1 MIDAKDDVTID
12 SDIPVYLFLLG
23 LVMLVLLIIVMLVF
37 EVKFFSY
44 STTSTT
50 TTTTSINTI
59 IVSMLLTTSF
69 IHAFIIF
76 VKYRLL

>member
-1 MIDAKDDVTID
+1 MIYAKDDVTID
-12 SDIPVYLFLLG
+12 SDIPVYLYLLG

-50 TTTTSINTI
+50 TTTSINTI

>member
-50 TTTTSINTI
+50 TTTSINTI

>member
-12 SDIPVYLFLLG
+12 FDIPVYLFLLG

-50 TTTTSINTI
+50 ATSINTI

-76 VKYRLL
+76 VSIIL

>member
-12 SDIPVYLFLLG
+12 SDIPVYLYLLG

-50 TTTTSINTI
+50 TTTSINTI